1 MWTDRETLV
10 DLINVQHLV
19 AAITETVKEEKLLPT
34 TLGVFGDWG
43 SGKSSLLSMAK
54 QELDAQDGVA
64 CITFD
69 GSLFEGYEDAKAALM
84 SIILEEIRDQQPK
97 ESPLRTT
104 ANGLLKR
111 VNWFR
116 TAGFVGKGAL
126 SLTLGEPVLG
136 MSAFQDLLK
145 VVNRVEDFNAESA
158 EDLIAKASVVG
169 KELRGLVNPDLP
181 SNPDTLRRSV
191 SEFRK
196 DFAELL
202 EKSSINTLVVFID
215 ELDRCTPDTVLE
227 TLQAIRLFLSVPGTA
242 FVIGAD
248 ERLVEHAVQVKFPLK
263 PEEGRTLN
271 IGRHYLEKIV
281 HHPIRIP
288 PLSEAEITTYMN
300 LLFTSLHVE
309 KAEFEAHCKRLLA
322 EEVDGLDMVR
332 FDLSRAMEAFGD
344 LDQGKLNDLKEDL
357 LLVEQTASVLATGL
371 DGNPRQTK
379 RFLNML
385 RQRLKMAAR
394 RKVTLKRQVLAK
406 LMVLEYFRLERF
418 RELAEWQAKQNG
430 RPAELKH
437 LEGRLKVETSEESAY
452 NDEAVETLSNPEKVT
467 NHGFPTF
474 TDWTNDSW
482 LQMWLANP
490 PQLADVDLRPYYFF
504 ARERLNAQRLG
515 TDQLSRPAK
524 EIFELLL
531 SSSEAEQSRA
541 LEKSKQLS
549 PGDVAAV
556 TQGLAAMVRRTE
568 DLRSESSP
576 LNRLLAFVGIHPE
589 QLGEVTTLL
598 RQLPTAQL
606 SPGLPPKLATLATGK
621 AAEPSVKAL
630 IASWAATEGNSP
642 FQKASRMIQ
651 RREN

>member
-1 MWTDRETLV
+1 MWTDRETLI

-19 AAITETVKEEKLLPT
+19 AAVTETVKEEQLLPT

-43 SGKSSLLSMAK
+43 SGKSSLLSMAR
-54 QELDAQDGVA
+54 QELEAQDGVA

-69 GSLFEGYEDAKAALM
+69 GSLFEGYEDAKAALL
-84 SIILEEIRDQQPK
+84 STILEEIRDRQPE
-97 ESPLRTT
+97 ESPLRRT
-104 ANGLLKR
+104 ASGLLKR

-126 SLTLGEPVLG
+126 SLALGEPILG
-136 MSAFQDLLK
+136 MAAFQDLLK
-145 VVNRVEDFNAESA
+145 VVNKVDDLDAASVED
-158 EDLIAKASVVG
+158 LVAKARVARE
-169 KELRGLVNPDLP
+169 ELRGLVNPDLP
-181 SNPDTLRRSV
+181 SDPDTLRRSV
-191 SEFRK
+191 NEFRR

-248 ERLVEHAVQVKFPLK
+248 ERLIEHAVQIKFPLK

-300 LLFTSLHVE
+300 LLFTSLHVD
-309 KAEFEAHCKRLLA
+309 KVKFEALCEQLLS
-322 EEVDGLDMVR
+322 EETDGLDVVR
-332 FDLSRAMEAFGD
+332 FDLNRAMKAFKN
-344 LDQGKLNDLKEDL
+344 LEQEKSNDLKEDL

-418 RELAEWQAKQNG
+418 RELAEWQAKQDG
-430 RPAELKH
+430 RPAELKYLEDH
-437 LEGRLKVETSEESAY
+437 LRVEISRESTDNDKVV
-452 NDEAVETLSNPEKVT
+452 EALSDPEKVMT
-467 NHGFPTF
+467 HDFPTF
-474 TDWTNDSW
+474 TDWTSDSW
-482 LQMWLANP
+482 LQTWLMNP
-490 PQLADVDLRPYYFF
+490 PLLADMDLRPYFFF

-515 TDQLSRPAK
+515 TDQLSRPAQ
-524 EIFELLL
+524 EVFELLL
-531 SSSEAEQSRA
+531 SSSDVDQARA
-541 LEKSKQLS
+541 LERAKQLS
-549 PGDVAAV
+549 SGDAAAV
-556 TQGLAAMVRRTE
+556 TQNLFVLVRRAE
-568 DLRSESSP
+568 DLRSELSP
-576 LNRLLAFVGIHPE
+576 LDRLLTFADARSE
-589 QLGEVTTLL
+589 QLGEITTLL
-598 RQLPTAQL
+598 RQLPPARL
-606 SPGLPPKLATLATGK
+606 STGLPPRLERLAKGK
-621 AAEPSVKAL
+621 AAEPAVAAL
-630 IASWAATEGNSP
+630 IAHWAKSEGDAP
-642 FQKASRMIQ
+642 VQKAARLSNRQKI
-651 RREN
+651 